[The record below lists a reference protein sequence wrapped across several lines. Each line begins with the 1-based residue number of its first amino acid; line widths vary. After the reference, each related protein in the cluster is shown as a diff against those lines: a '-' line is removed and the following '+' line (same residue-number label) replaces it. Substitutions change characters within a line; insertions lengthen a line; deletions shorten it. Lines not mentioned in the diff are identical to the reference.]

1 MTEAD
6 SVLLDE
12 IHLILRIPSDLPEV
26 EAEVVR
32 KAVAGDEFLNRLR
45 RAVLDAVHT
54 FPELTAVHL
63 SLTR

>member
-1 MTEAD
+1 MTEAQ

-12 IHLILRIPSDLPEV
+12 IHLILRMPADLPAV
-26 EAEVVR
+26 EADAVR
-32 KAVAGDEFLNRLR
+32 QTLAGDEFLNRLR

-54 FPELTAVHL
+54 FPELTSVHL

>member
-1 MTEAD
+1 MTEAA

-12 IHLILRIPSDLPEV
+12 IHLILRIPPDLPAD
-26 EAEVVR
+26 EAEAVR
-32 KAVAGDEFLNRLR
+32 KTVAGDEFLDRLR

>member
-12 IHLILRIPSDLPEV
+12 LHLILRIPPDLPEV
-26 EAEVVR
+26 EAEAVR
-32 KAVAGDEFLNRLR
+32 KTVAGDDFLDRLH
-45 RAVLDAVHT
+45 RAVLDTVQT